1 MKNFFLAMV
10 QDSSGDI
17 SSKRTITFLSF
28 LCCAIAF
35 LCNVFIEIK
44 LEENIFDGML
54 FLTASGLGF
63 TTMERFSPKQ
73 NKNEKEDH

>member
-1 MKNFFLAMV
+1 MV

-17 SSKRTITFLSF
+17 SSKRTITFFSF

-35 LCNVFIEIK
+35 LFNVFMDIK

-63 TTMERFSPKQ
+63 TTMERFSP
-73 NKNEKEDH
+73 NKKEKEDT

>member
-1 MKNFFLAMV
+1 MKHFLNEMMK
-10 QDSSGDI
+10 DSNGNV

-35 LCNVFIEIK
+35 LFNVFVEIH

-54 FLTASGLGF
+54 YLTAAGLGF
-63 TTMERFSPKQ
+63 TTMERFSP
-73 NKNEKEDH
+73 NKKEKEDTQ

>member
-10 QDSSGDI
+10 QDSNGDI

-63 TTMERFSPKQ
+63 TTMERFSP
-73 NKNEKEDH
+73 NKKKKEDT